1 MATEN
6 TSSIISSIYKSRN
19 IILEMMASQN
29 YNTDEYNGFNIND
42 INSMYNNKQLDMM
55 LEKKEDDEGKEKDE
69 SVRKMKT
76 YILYYLA
83 KTLRPQNLQEIVDD
97 LFHVEEVLT
106 KEDTLCIIVKDEIN
120 ETITNYL
127 KHIWEQDKIFIIIIN
142 LKRLQFNI
150 LKHVLVPNH
159 RIMTPIEVI
168 KMKERYNIMQDNQ
181 LPDIS
186 RFDPVA
192 QVIGIRPGQVCEIT
206 RPSKT
211 AISSKYYRICS

>member
-19 IILEMMASQN
+19 IILDMMEQQD
-29 YNTDEYNGFNIND
+29 YEIKDYLGFNIND
-42 INSMYNNKQLDMM
+42 INSMFNNKQLDMI
-55 LEKKEDDEGKEKDE
+55 LEKKSSDENKDN
-69 SVRKMKT
+69 RKLKT

-83 KTLRPQNLQEIVDD
+83 KTLRPQNIQEIVDD
-97 LFHVEEVLT
+97 LFNIEEVLK
-106 KEDTLCIIVKDEIN
+106 KEDNLYIIVKDEPN
-120 ETITNYL
+120 ETIINYL
-127 KHIWEQDKIFIIIIN
+127 KHIWEQDNVFIVIIN

-150 LKHVLVPNH
+150 LRHTLVPSH
-159 RIMTPIEVI
+159 RIMSPSEVI
-168 KMKERYNIMQDNQ
+168 KIKERYNILDDSQF
-181 LPDIS
+181 PEIS

-211 AISSKYYRICS
+211 AVTSTYYRICKST